1 MRSAPQSS
9 ITRCAGFSTH
19 RAGRSSRRSAPCT
32 TMRRRRR
39 LRVLVGDA
47 VARDGRPRRNARRR
61 AAAFR
66 LASRRALDRRDA
78 AGDVLHRSGL
88 PRPVAQAAEVGDL
101 GRRPEQAEAAS
112 GVAIKPKDTVLLHM
126 DFNRRCYGTPAYV
139 TDFPG
144 LTKASATWLGERG
157 IGMFGVEAI
166 SPGRP
171 GRANFEVHHV
181 CRDLGFTHME
191 GLANLDKLV
200 GKGRFRVHRLPAEDQ
215 GRHRQP
221 DPRGGVARWLNNRAD
236 EPTARR
242 TPEGGTADL
251 RQRLPRFSSRRTR
264 R

>member
-1 MRSAPQSS
+1 MILIDLSRS
-9 ITRCAGFSTH
+9 IYHKMAGFSTH
-19 RAGRSSRRSAPCT
+19 PQVIITSFGT
-32 TMRRRRR
+32 HDE
-39 LRVLVGDA
+39 V
-47 VARDGRPRRNARRR
+47 
-61 AAAFR
+61 
-66 LASRRALDRRDA
+66 RDA
-78 AGDVLHRSGL
+78 DGYAFSSATLSLAMGDHAGTHVDA
-88 PRPVAQAAEVGDL
+88 PRHFDSRPGAPSIDEMPLETFFTEAVCLDL
-101 GRRPEQAEAAS
+101 SHKPLKSEISVEDLERAEAAS

-200 GKGRFRVHRLPAEDQ
+200 GKGRFRFIGFPLKIK
-215 GRHRQP
+215 
-221 DPRGGVARWLNNRAD
+221 
-236 EPTARR
+236 
-242 TPEGGTADL
+242 GGTGSPIRAVAWLDG
-251 RQRLPRFSSRRTR
+251 
-264 R
+264 